1 MSAYCKRF
9 PVRAALLCVA
19 CLIGIGTPLLPAS
32 GQDTA
37 TKGQAAP
44 APTSTNQASTAGA
57 VTETTSSG
65 LFGPITNVLWRRTLV
80 LAFAFCIGMLGAAA
94 FHFGVFIGFIA
105 RDSRGNLLEFL
116 HAELLMRRLIS
127 PSELWY
133 FRLRSVAFW
142 TFGGVVAAVFQMADA
157 DSLVPIQ
164 AFVLGASWP
173 SVVTQLMSGRSNP
186 PAQPASIAP
195 PPQPPGP
202 GGGAGGGPAA
212 GSQSV
217 EVIT

>member
-1 MSAYCKRF
+1 M
-9 PVRAALLCVA
+9 CVA
-19 CLIGIGTPLLPAS
+19 CLIGSGTPLLPTS
-32 GQDTA
+32 GQDKA
-37 TKGQAAP
+37 TTGQAVP
-44 APTSTNQASTAGA
+44 ASMSGNQASTAGA
-57 VTETTSSG
+57 ETQTTSSG

-116 HAELLMRRLIS
+116 HAELLTRRLVS

-133 FRLRSVAFW
+133 FRFRSVAFW

-186 PAQPASIAP
+186 PAQPANIAP
-195 PPQPPGP
+195 PPQPPGA
-202 GGGAGGGPAA
+202 GAGGAAGGPAA
-212 GSQSV
+212 GAQSV